1 MKTAPARFRCDRCGR
16 FISPAGLCEPCAPT
30 AVPGGARGH
39 PGSVSAFVNGAPV
52 LGLDEVIARAHREFL
67 IAPHREAVRPSA
79 RPRRDATAVRAIAP
93 DGWRAILVDSRAA
106 IDAYLA
112 IVLWPSLVRAA
123 HGEVPSVFIV
133 AAAAALGAII
143 ALWFSPIWPS

>member
-1 MKTAPARFRCDRCGR
+1 MKTAPARLRCDRCGR
-16 FISPAGLCEPCAPT
+16 FISPASLCEPCAPT
-30 AVPGGARGH
+30 GQA
-39 PGSVSAFVNGAPV
+39 GSVAAFVNGAPM
-52 LGLDEVIARAHREFL
+52 LRLDEVIARAHREFL
-67 IAPHREAVRPSA
+67 IAPHREAVRPLA
-79 RPRRDATAVRAIAP
+79 RPRRDAAAVRAIAP
-93 DGWRAILVDSRAA
+93 DGWRTMLVDSRAA

-133 AAAAALGAII
+133 AAAAVLGAVI